1 MQPSL
6 QAACCQIGNLVDGIK
21 ESNRNNFTHRHV
33 CFDYKQIGW
42 TTLEEG
48 WVRVNVDGSVRMG
61 GCQVSCGRVFRNE
74 DGLWMEGFVSNLE
87 VCNVL
92 MAELNAILMWLGRG
106 MCQSCGLKQ
115 IQP

>member
-1 MQPSL
+1 MQKLTEVHL
-6 QAACCQIGNLVDGIK
+6 QRDCSIATELLHYLTKGKLPHDFF
-21 ESNRNNFTHRHV
+21 S
-33 CFDYKQIGW
+33 
-42 TTLEEG
+42 EEG

>member
-1 MQPSL
+1 MWGKGEVGGKIAWMKWERVCLPKK
-6 QAACCQIGNLVDGIK
+6 DG
-21 ESNRNNFTHRHV
+21 E
-33 CFDYKQIGW
+33 
-42 TTLEEG
+42 L
-48 WVRVNVDGSVRMG
+48 G
-61 GCQVSCGRVFRNE
+61 GCQVSSGRVFRNE